1 MKHQKTPIKFSTN
14 KKTVFKKFLISIVS
28 IIFLSSITIFT
39 GCNKKDSE
47 TAIIQETT
55 EKIHVKYADCGW
67 DSIRFLDAVA
77 IYIGETAYNIEGE
90 EVATSTPIAITG
102 VQDNEIQVI
111 TEFWA
116 DNYPDYPEKLEAN
129 SLQEM
134 GIVYND
140 NIQGLYVPRYVVEGD
155 TERGIKASAPGL
167 RTVKDLSKYASVFPD
182 PEDSSKGRIYGSISG
197 WGADP
202 ILRKKIVAYGLDQ
215 YYNYADPGS
224 DSALAASIASAYEK
238 GKPILAYNWSP
249 NWISGKYDLICLDD
263 TPYNEAG
270 YSIGISAFPSMNL
283 PIVVSNEFAET
294 APEYCDFLRKFNTS
308 AIMISKA
315 LAYMQET
322 KCTTAEAAIWY
333 FQNFEEE
340 WTTWLPEDKAEIIK
354 ASLGLD
360 QSEKTNNF
368 IHFPENISL
377 DIKTPIDTIIAYQVE
392 HWSGFFDG
400 QKFVLGGLITGVGTA
415 VKIIP
420 WWVLILLIAF
430 ASWKTS
436 RSWKKPLLYS
446 ILLLFIGAIGLWD
459 LMNETLTIVIV
470 SVFIS
475 LLFGLPIGVLTS
487 GSQRATRI
495 VRPILD
501 TMQTLPSFVYLIP
514 AVMLLGI
521 GNIPAI
527 IATTIYALP
536 PVVRLTSHGI
546 RQVDKEIVEAAKSF
560 GSTKWQTL
568 IKVQIPQAMPT
579 IMTGINQTIMMAIS
593 MVVTCSMIGA
603 TGLGSE
609 VIKGINRLESGRGF
623 AAGIAIVIIAIIID
637 RLTQA
642 AFKKNNANFTT
653 GAK

>member
-1 MKHQKTPIKFSTN
+1 MYRQKKSINFSINKKNLLKKFS
-14 KKTVFKKFLISIVS
+14 ISIIS
-28 IIFLSSITIFT
+28 ILFLSSITIFT
-39 GCNKKDSE
+39 GCNKKNNE
-47 TAIIQETT
+47 ITTNQESI
-55 EKIHVKYADCGW
+55 EKVHARFADCGW
-67 DSIRFLDAVA
+67 DSIRFLNAVA
-77 IYIGETAYNIEGE
+77 MYIGETAYNIEGE
-90 EVATSTPIAITG
+90 EIAATTSVAITG
-102 VQDNEIQVI
+102 LQNDDIQII
-111 TEFWA
+111 TELWA
-116 DNYPDYPEKLEAN
+116 DNIAEYPTLLKEGKL
-129 SLQEM
+129 QQM
-134 GIVYND
+134 GIVYSD
-140 NIQGLYVPRYVVEGD
+140 NIQGLYVPRYVIEGD
-155 TERGIKASAPGL
+155 AERGIKASAPNL
-167 RTVKDLSKYASVFPD
+167 KTVKDLINYADIFVD
-182 PEDSSKGRIYGSISG
+182 PEDSKKGRIYGSISG
-197 WGADP
+197 WAAD
-202 ILRKKIVAYGLDQ
+202 ITLRKKYEAYGLDEF
-215 YYNYADPGS
+215 YNYADPGS
-224 DSALAASIASAYEK
+224 DSALSASISSAYEK
-238 GKPILAYNWSP
+238 GEPIVAYNWSP
-249 NWISGKYDLICLDD
+249 NWLTGKYDLVCLDD
-263 TPYNEAG
+263 TPYNKTG
-270 YSIGISAFPSMNL
+270 YDIGVTSFPSMNL
-283 PIVVSNEFAET
+283 PVAVSNEFAKA
-294 APEYCDFLRKFNTS
+294 APEYCDFLKKINTS
-308 AIMISKA
+308 SSVISKA

-322 KCTTAEAAIWY
+322 KCSTEEAAAWY
-333 FQNFEEE
+333 FKNFEYE
-340 WTTWLPEDKAEIIK
+340 WTTWLPENKVQIIK

-360 QSEKTNNF
+360 QTKKTNSF
-368 IHFPENISL
+368 IHFPENISF
-377 DIKTPIDTIIAYQVE
+377 DIKTPIDNIIGYQVE
-392 HWSGFFDG
+392 NWSGFFNG
-400 QKFVLGGLITGVGTA
+400 QKFILGGLITGVGTV

-420 WWVLILLIAF
+420 WWLLIMLIAF

-436 RSWKKPLLYS
+436 GSWKKSLLYS
-446 ILLLFIGAIGLWD
+446 FLLFFIGAIGLWD

-475 LLFGLPIGVLTS
+475 LLFGLPIGVLTA

-546 RQVDKEIVEAAKSF
+546 RQVDKEVVEAAKSF

-568 IKVQIPQAMPT
+568 VKVQIPQAMPT

-642 AFKKNNANFTT
+642 AFKKKNINSST